1 MAVKPKKPE
10 PRTPQSELGRRIYD
24 VFLEMVPEALASVL
38 TLGVIALGRVLAE
51 WWLGTHATVFGVV
64 PISWITDAGDV
75 SLLIRLIWR
84 TWRKF
89 NG

>member
-1 MAVKPKKPE
+1 
-10 PRTPQSELGRRIYD
+10 
-24 VFLEMVPEALASVL
+24 
-38 TLGVIALGRVLAE
+38 LGVIALGRVLAE